1 MSNARDN
8 ILLRLRRTQPKFDDA
23 SEPVA
28 IDIPSWEKQQRLA
41 QFRSVLESVRA
52 EVHVTTAE
60 AWTDLLKKLIAEKN
74 LNNLLYAAEGPLG
87 ERIRQDLKETH
98 PQLITR
104 IDPIEQWK
112 ESMFFDIDAAV
123 TSARAGIAETGSL
136 VLWPDPE
143 EPRSWSLVPPIHFV
157 ILEES
162 KLYDTFT
169 QVVEQEQWNE
179 GMPTNA
185 LLISGPS
192 KSADIEQT
200 LAYGVHGPTELVVL
214 VVTSSG
220 RH

>member
-8 ILLRLRRTQPKFDDA
+8 ILLRLRRTQPKFDDP
-23 SEPVA
+23 SDPVS
-28 IDIPSWEKQQRLA
+28 IDIPSWEPQQRLA
-41 QFRSVLESVRA
+41 QFRSALESVRA
-52 EVHVTTAE
+52 EVHITTKD
-60 AWTDLLKKLIAEKN
+60 AWTGLLKKLAGEKN
-74 LNNLLYAAEGPLG
+74 LDNLLYAAQGPLG
-87 ERIRQDLKETH
+87 ERIRRDWQESPPK
-98 PQLITR
+98 LITR
-104 IDPIEQWK
+104 SDPIEQWK

-136 VLWPDPE
+136 VLWPDPD
-143 EPRSWSLVPPIHFV
+143 EPRSWSLVPPVHFV

-162 KLYDTFT
+162 RLYDTFT
-169 QVVEQEQWNE
+169 QAVEQEQWKD

-214 VVTSSG
+214 VVTDSIK
-220 RH
+220 H